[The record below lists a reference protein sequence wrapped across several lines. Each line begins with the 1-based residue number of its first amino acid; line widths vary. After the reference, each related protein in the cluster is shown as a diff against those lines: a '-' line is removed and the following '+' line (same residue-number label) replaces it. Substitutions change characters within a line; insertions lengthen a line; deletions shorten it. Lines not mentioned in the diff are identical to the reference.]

1 MEEFVNEWKNA
12 RPPPKTV
19 DAQEKQFIRGLQLY
33 RRSSGNSVSA
43 KGLARCRFFVGRRK
57 PRDRHRRQQFHLRHG
72 LRHRDMADVAY
83 LAMLLV

>member
-1 MEEFVNEWKNA
+1 MEEFMNEWKNA

-57 PRDRHRRQQFHLRHG
+57 PRDRHWRQQFHLRHG

>member
-1 MEEFVNEWKNA
+1 MEKRAPATKNGG
-12 RPPPKTV
+12 R
-19 DAQEKQFIRGLQLY
+19 QESNLFRGLQLY

>member
-1 MEEFVNEWKNA
+1 MEKRAPATKNGG
-12 RPPPKTV
+12 R
-19 DAQEKQFIRGLQLY
+19 QEKQFIRGLQLY

-57 PRDRHRRQQFHLRHG
+57 PRDRHWRQQFHLRHG